1 MTSEILA
8 VTATINAPA
17 ERIFAV
23 LADPSAH
30 ATIDGTGWVQE
41 PIDREPLRGSGQIF
55 KMGMY
60 HPNHPNGRYE
70 MANRILVCDPPH
82 VISWE
87 PGYDVGDG
95 TLHFGGWSW
104 RYDLAPRGRRQT
116 DVTLTYDWSSV
127 PKSQRQN
134 GEFPPFPPEHLGNSL
149 DHLGEIV
156 IP

>member
-1 MTSEILA
+1 MTRETL
-8 VTATINAPA
+8 TATKTINAPA

-23 LADPSAH
+23 LADPTAH
-30 ATIDGTGWVQE
+30 ASIDGTGWVQE
-41 PIDREPLRGSGQIF
+41 PLDPEPLRAPGQIF

-70 MANRILVCDPPH
+70 MSNRVIACEPPNA
-82 VISWE
+82 ISWE

-95 TLHFGGWSW
+95 TLHFGGWTW
-104 RYDLAPRGRRQT
+104 RYDLMVRGPDQT

-127 PKSQRQN
+127 PESQRQHA
-134 GEFPPFPPEHLGNSL
+134 EFPPFPPEHLYNSL
-149 DHLGEIV
+149 HHLAEIV